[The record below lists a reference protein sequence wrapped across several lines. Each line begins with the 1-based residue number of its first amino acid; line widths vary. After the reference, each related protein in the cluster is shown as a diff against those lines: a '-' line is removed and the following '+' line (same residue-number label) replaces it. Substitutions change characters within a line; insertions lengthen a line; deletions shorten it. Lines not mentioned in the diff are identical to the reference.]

1 MGVSFFEVMRGELVD
16 RWGRRHPADF
26 EIKAEASHMARFV
39 ATGHARITGVV
50 SCPPWAEHAPLSG
63 ELRIST
69 LRRREI
75 VYEFS
80 FTDPEDERSYQ
91 FSGRKDLRWLAP
103 LASATRMR
111 GRLRHAGKELA
122 QGELAFDTNHLV
134 NFLASWWPSS
144 GIRPVKLR
152 PPEDRP
158 PAARILAPNE
168 LALLRALA
176 EATIV
181 PDHAVPAVDER
192 TLDGAVE
199 HLLAAPG
206 VALAGYRAALR
217 WLDVLAR
224 RERGSRFAELE
235 LDARRELLA
244 RVSDADARSGW
255 GRLWPRS
262 VPPDALLQLLA
273 VPVKASHF
281 DRRDYLDAIGHP
293 REPRVLPEAEPRHFQ
308 RVKRPESLPAETVVH
323 AEVAIVGTGA
333 GGAALAAAL
342 AEQGVAVA
350 MIEEGRY
357 QRRHQ
362 FTGSPTARMR
372 RLWRHAGMNL
382 SLGTP
387 MVLPVG
393 KAVGGTTTINSGTC
407 FPTPDAVLDQWR
419 AMGFPEDFDPE
430 RYRRYS
436 DRVARALQ
444 VGPGE
449 AQAVGRIADVIG
461 RGADRLGLAHGPL
474 PRNAP
479 GCPGRGECI
488 FGCPEGAKRSTDVSF
503 VPDALKAGAELYVG
517 LPVTRILKRGRRA
530 IAVEARG
537 SDLHGA
543 PKLVRVF
550 ADKIVLACGS
560 LHTPTVLM
568 DNGIR
573 SPRLGR
579 NLSVHPSI
587 GLVARCGED
596 LAPWNA
602 IPQGYG
608 IDALADDGIRFEG
621 FYIPPQLTALALPLW
636 GERLGEWMADFPRLG
651 QFGLMVRD
659 GGDGWVRR
667 GADGRPVI
675 GYRLSEESQRR
686 LRLGA
691 SLLSEVFLEAG
702 ATEVFTSI
710 SARAFV
716 RTPGEA
722 RGLRD
727 LATTRSDFRLLG
739 AHPLGTC
746 AMGADPE
753 QGVVDFDHRVF
764 GTDNLYVV
772 DGSVVPTSL
781 GVNPQMTIMAMALRA
796 ADVIAQGLV

>member
-26 EIKAEASHMARFV
+26 EIKAEASHV
-39 ATGHARITGVV
+39 AGFATTGHARITGVV

-63 ELRIST
+63 DLRISP

-75 VYEFS
+75 VYDFEFS
-80 FTDPEDERSYQ
+80 GPEDERRYT
-91 FSGRKDLRWLAP
+91 FHGRKDLRWLSP
-103 LASATRMR
+103 LASATHMR
-111 GRLRHAGKELA
+111 GELRHEGRELA
-122 QGELAFDTNHLV
+122 RGELTFDTDHLV

-144 GIRPVKLR
+144 GIRSVKLR
-152 PPEDRP
+152 RAEDHP
-158 PAARILAPNE
+158 PASE
-168 LALLRALA
+168 LLTPHEHAMLRALA

-181 PDHAVPAVDER
+181 AGSRVPEVDAR

-199 HLLAAPG
+199 HLISAPG
-206 VALAGYRAALR
+206 VAAAGYRAALR
-217 WLDVLAR
+217 WLDVVAR
-224 RERGSRFAELE
+224 RERGARFVA
-235 LDARRELLA
+235 LDVQARRELLA
-244 RVSDADARSGW
+244 RMSASGPS
-255 GRLWPRS
+255 RLWPRS
-262 VPPDALLQLLA
+262 LPPDALLQLLA
-273 VPVKASHF
+273 VPIKAAHF

-293 REPRVLPEAEPRHFQ
+293 REPRILPEAEPRYFQ

-362 FTGSPTARMR
+362 FTGSPTTRMR

-407 FPTPDAVLDQWR
+407 FPTPDSVLAEWR
-419 AMGFPEDFDPE
+419 SMGFPSDFEPANFG
-430 RYRRYS
+430 RYS
-436 DRVARALQ
+436 ERVAQVLQ
-444 VGPGE
+444 VGPGSAE
-449 AQAVGRIADVIG
+449 AVGRIADVIG
-461 RGADRLGLAHGPL
+461 RGADRLGLSHGPL

-503 VPDALKAGAELYVG
+503 VPAALKAGAELYVG

-537 SDLHGA
+537 SDMHGA

-550 ADKIVLACGS
+550 ADRIVLACGS

-573 SPRLGR
+573 SPRIGR

-596 LAPWNA
+596 LAPWSA

-636 GERLGEWMADFPRLG
+636 GEDLSEWMADFPRLG

-667 GADGRPVI
+667 GADGRPII
-675 GYRLSEESQRR
+675 GYRLSPESQRR

-702 ATEVFTSI
+702 ASEVFTSI
-710 SARAFV
+710 APRPFV
-716 RTPGEA
+716 RGVGEA
-722 RGLRD
+722 QGLRD
-727 LATTRSDFRLLG
+727 LETSRTDFRLLG

-746 AMGADPE
+746 AMAPDPE
-753 QGVVDFDHRVF
+753 HGVVDFDHRVF

-796 ADVIAQGLV
+796 ADGIAHGLA